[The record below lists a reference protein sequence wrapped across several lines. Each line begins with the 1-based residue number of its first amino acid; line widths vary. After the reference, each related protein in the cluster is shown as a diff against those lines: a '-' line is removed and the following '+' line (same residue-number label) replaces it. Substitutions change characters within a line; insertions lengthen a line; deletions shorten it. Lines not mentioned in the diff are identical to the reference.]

1 MFSDLKF
8 ALRSLI
14 KTPGFTVV
22 AIVIIA
28 LGIGAATAMF
38 STVNALVLRPFSLPE
53 PERLAVVY
61 ETNLSRN
68 LPRFSVSLPNYAD
81 WKARCTSWES
91 LGALDWHSMNL
102 TGPEGAEL
110 IQVRPM
116 TANFLP
122 TLGLVPVLGRGF
134 LDSEDVPGRN
144 QVAIISHAFWQRR
157 LGGKTDVIGE
167 SLILDGAAYTIVG
180 VLARDAK
187 FPGELE
193 IAIPLAAA
201 FAEESRTNHYS
212 DVYGRLKPGVSL
224 KQADSELKAVAA
236 QVWAEH
242 PEMEQGWSTEL
253 VSLSDNIVGEN
264 VRRMLALLLASV
276 GLLLVIVC
284 ANLSNLLLVR
294 ATARTHDLAI
304 RSALGASRTQIAR
317 QVVIE
322 SLVVTLAGGAAGMFV
337 SLWTVELLRS
347 MPFPRAS
354 EISVDTRV
362 LAIGLITTLVAGFFS
377 GLGPAIKAA
386 LIKPQDALKARAP
399 RSGHRSRLLNA
410 MVIGQLAISLTL
422 LVGATLLAR
431 SFIRLLQVDPGF
443 NAVNAVAVSLRFSK
457 NEGAAQFYERLS
469 ARIAAIPGV
478 IQNGLISALPL
489 TEGNTSL
496 NVFPRGKSII
506 PTGQSVQA
514 SWRLVDSGY
523 FDAMQIPLKSGHT
536 FAGMTPDE
544 ARSSVIISATLAR
557 LLWGDA
563 DPIGRQIDPGGGNRP
578 VTVVGVVGN
587 VRSQNLGTES
597 VPAFYWSMH
606 RFIYGPMHLVV
617 RAGTGSD
624 GQNQSRI
631 ESLVPAIRA
640 AVKEIDPTVPVFR
653 VRTLEQLRA
662 TSLDQERLMLV
673 LLGGFTGMALLLAA
687 LGTYGIIAFTLQQRT
702 REIGIRIAVGAQAG
716 DILNLV
722 LGQGFRLVV
731 LGAILGLAGA
741 FICTRFLSTMLYATH
756 TTDPWSYLLA
766 TAVLALSA
774 LAAAFIPARRA
785 TKVDPIDAL
794 RAE

>member
-1 MFSDLKF
+1 MLSDLRF
-8 ALRSLI
+8 AVRSLL

-22 AIVIIA
+22 AIAIVA

-53 PERLAVVY
+53 PHRLAVVY
-61 ETNLSRN
+61 ETNLARN

-91 LGALDWHSMNL
+91 LAAIDWRAMNL
-102 TGPEGAEL
+102 TGSNGAEL

-116 TANFLP
+116 TADFLP
-122 TLGLVPVLGRGF
+122 TLGLAPVLGRGF
-134 LDSEDVPGRN
+134 QASEDLPGRN
-144 QVAIISHAFWQRR
+144 QVAIISHAFWQRHF
-157 LGGKTDVIGE
+157 GGKSDVIGQT
-167 SLILDGAAYTIVG
+167 LTLDGTAYNVVG
-180 VLARDAK
+180 VVARDAM

-201 FAEESRTNHYS
+201 FSEESRTHHYA

-224 KQADSELKAVAA
+224 EQADSELKAIAA

-242 PEMEQGWSTEL
+242 PEMEQGWSTQL

-264 VRRMLALLLASV
+264 VRRMLTLLIASV

-294 ATARTHDLAI
+294 ASARAHDLAI
-304 RSALGASRTQIAR
+304 RSALGATRTQIAR
-317 QVVIE
+317 QVVLE
-322 SLVVTLAGGAAGMFV
+322 SLVVTLAGGAVGIVV
-337 SLWTVELLRS
+337 SLWAVELLRS
-347 MPFPRAS
+347 MPFPRAG
-354 EISVDTRV
+354 EISVDGRV
-362 LAIGLITTLVAGFFS
+362 LAIGLITTLLAGFFS

-386 LIKPQDALKARAP
+386 FIKPQDALKAHAP
-399 RSGHRSRLLNA
+399 RSGHRSRLLNT
-410 MVIGQLAISLTL
+410 MVIGQLAVSLTL

-431 SFIRLLQVDPGF
+431 SFLRLLQVNPGF
-443 NAVNAVAVSLRFSK
+443 NAENAVAVSLRYSK

-478 IQNGLISALPL
+478 SHNGLISALPL

-496 NVFPRGKSII
+496 NVFPRGESVV
-506 PTGQSVQA
+506 PSGQSIQA
-514 SWRLVDSGY
+514 SWRLIDSGY
-523 FDAMQIPLKSGHT
+523 FDAMQIPLKSGRT
-536 FAGMTPDE
+536 FAGMSPEE

-563 DPIGRQIDPGGGNRP
+563 DPIGRQLDPGGGNRL
-578 VTVVGVVGN
+578 VTVIGVVGN

-617 RAGTGSD
+617 RIGAGPD
-624 GQNQSRI
+624 GENRSRI
-631 ESLVPAIRA
+631 DGLVPAIRA

-653 VRTLEQLRA
+653 VRTLQQLRA
-662 TSLDQERLMLV
+662 TSLDQERLMLM
-673 LLGGFTGMALLLAA
+673 LLSGFTGVALLLAA
-687 LGTYGIIAFTLQQRT
+687 LGTYGVIAFTLQQRT

-716 DILNLV
+716 DILHLV
-722 LGQGFRLVV
+722 LGQGFRLIA
-731 LGAILGLAGA
+731 LGALLGLAGA
-741 FICTRFLSTMLYATH
+741 HASTRLLSTMLYQTGLH
-756 TTDPWSYLLA
+756 DPLSYLAA
-766 TAVLALSA
+766 TIILALTA
-774 LAAAFIPARRA
+774 ILAALIPARRA
-785 TKVDPIDAL
+785 TKVDPITAL